1 MSTSTLPG
9 PIRHKLSSARVR
21 LRTVDL
27 ALGLARAILAASV
40 ALIVL
45 FMLDT
50 TLEPP
55 LGVLR
60 AFALF
65 VGLLTAAAVTVFL
78 SKPIRRPLTDDDV
91 ALLVER
97 EHPQLRDALVT
108 TVQLARQLD
117 APDLYTS
124 RDLIRSTIDRTAR
137 QAQDLDF
144 GRVVR
149 TGPLVPLWVM
159 IVAFIGLGALLMQN
173 PTVAEY
179 AGAFYRRVVLG
190 DVTAAYPKLVK
201 LRVLLEGMDV
211 AVAKGDDL
219 TVDIRVEEGAHLL
232 EKLVVKT
239 VFDGGEGALEE
250 REVRS
255 ADGLVYRKTYQNIT
269 DGFTFWVEDEAHDV
283 VTPQYRVRV
292 VQRPRVEGY
301 EFFLRYP
308 EYTGKP
314 AEAVTQPDLQV
325 PVGTEVTYLVVA
337 NKPLD
342 EAALKLEYE
351 RPRAARS
358 RPEAEPAQ
366 VEDGPEPLFLADVGA
381 AGLAQGGEWEAIG
394 AAVARQKVSV
404 EQDGRR
410 VLIGR
415 FRVSKDMRFHYWLL
429 SREPDGRGYDNG
441 RRPVVFSVTALQ
453 DQRPTVTIPVP
464 GRRKQVTPTA
474 KLPLVVEAKDDY
486 GIHALDLRFKMERPG
501 ENVQR
506 GEEKLALPLPAGS
519 PRQVKVEWQL
529 DVADLRLQAGDVLSY
544 VAVAT
549 DHNVDEALRTAESR
563 RYEVQVVRSE
573 DLERILQDRLQNLK
587 ERLEAAA
594 REETEVRTATQ
605 AFTGEIGPKDVLTD
619 DDKRRLQRLDQD
631 QRRVTARL
639 EDVLNELEDIASE
652 RALNRLEDAAAAA
665 LVEDLSVAVRDLA
678 KERSPLIS
686 RELEDARA
694 VTRLDDR
701 VRTRLARVPDL
712 QQQLIDAINALAAR
726 IGKWGD
732 FTEVLQEL
740 RDLYRGE
747 ERVIEGTRKAAQ
759 QQHR

>member
-1 MSTSTLPG
+1 MSTTTLPG
-9 PIRHKLSSARVR
+9 PIRQKLSSARVR

-27 ALGLARAILAASV
+27 ALGVARAVLAASV
-40 ALIVL
+40 VLIVL

-50 TLEPP
+50 ALEPP
-55 LGVLR
+55 LPVLR

-65 VGLLTAAAVTVFL
+65 MGLLAAAAVTVFL

-97 EHPQLRDALVT
+97 EHPQLRDALVS
-108 TVQLARQLD
+108 TVQLSRQLD

-124 RDLIRSTIDRTAR
+124 RALIRSTIDRTTQ
-137 QAQDLDF
+137 QAQGLDF

-149 TGPLVPLWVM
+149 TGPLVPLWVL
-159 IVAFIGLGALLMQN
+159 IASFIALGGLLMQN

-179 AGAFYRRVVLG
+179 AGTFYRRVVLG

-201 LRVLLEGMDV
+201 LRVLLEDLDV

-219 TVDIRVEEGAHLL
+219 TVDIRIEDGAHLL

-239 VFDGGEGALEE
+239 AFGGDAALEE

-255 ADGLVYRKTYQNIT
+255 ADGFLYRKTYQNIT
-269 DGFTFWVEDEAHDV
+269 DGFTFWVEDEEHDV

-325 PVGTEVTYLVVA
+325 PVGTEVTYVVVA
-337 NKPLD
+337 NKALD

-351 RPRAARS
+351 RPRARRA
-358 RPEAEPAQ
+358 EADPAQ
-366 VEDGPEPLFLADVGA
+366 VEDGPKPTFLSDVGA
-381 AGLAQGGEWEAIG
+381 AGLAQGGEWETVGPAL
-394 AAVARQKVSV
+394 ARHKLAVA
-404 EQDGRR
+404 EDGRR
-410 VLIGR
+410 VLVGR
-415 FRVSKDMRFHYWLL
+415 FRVSKDMRFHYYLL
-429 SREPDGRGYDNG
+429 SKEPDGRGYSNG
-441 RRPVVFSVTALQ
+441 SKPVVFSVTALQ

-474 KLPLVVEAKDDY
+474 KLPLVIEGKDDY
-486 GIHALDLRFKMERPG
+486 GIDALELRLQAERPG
-501 ENVQR
+501 EGAPR
-506 GEEKLALPLPAGS
+506 GQEKVALPLAAGS
-519 PRQVKVEWQL
+519 PKQVKVEWQL
-529 DVADLRLQAGDVLSY
+529 DVADLRLQPGDLLNY

-563 RYEVQVVRSE
+563 RFEVQVVRPE
-573 DLERILQDRLQNLK
+573 DLERILQDRLQALK

-594 REETEVRTATQ
+594 REETEVKTATQ
-605 AFTGEIGPKDVLTD
+605 AFTGELGPKDVLTD

-631 QRRVTARL
+631 QRRVTSRL
-639 EDVLNELEDIASE
+639 EDVLTELQDIAAE
-652 RALNRLEDAAAAA
+652 RALNRLDDAAAAG
-665 LVEDLSVAVRDLA
+665 LIDDLSTAVRDLA

-701 VRTRLARVPDL
+701 VRSRLARVPDL
-712 QQQLIDAINALAAR
+712 QQQLIDAITALAAR

-759 QQHR
+759 QEHR